1 MNTHALMHSFISCR
15 SLFLLL
21 SSSNIGY
28 ENEQNSHKYH
38 SDSDC
43 LLRMLLQ
50 YDVCDRNKVGF
61 NDYYFWPN
69 FTILFRYFSC
79 LVALCLEAFVFFST
93 EDCYVLITS
102 NAKTACQMTVIIIWK
117 NLLLKRIKCAAKI
130 LLCFHLN
137 RICLLFPQH
146 FEGNHKLVGTRD

>member
-79 LVALCLEAFVFFST
+79 LVALCLEAFVFFF
-93 EDCYVLITS
+93 DGRLLRFDHV
-102 NAKTACQMTVIIIWK
+102 KCQNRMPNDSDNNMEK
-117 NLLLKRIKCAAKI
+117 SAAKENKMR
-130 LLCFHLN
+130 CKNFA
-137 RICLLFPQH
+137 LFS
-146 FEGNHKLVGTRD
+146 FEQNLSSFSTTL

>member
-15 SLFLLL
+15 LLFLLL

-50 YDVCDRNKVGF
+50 YDVCDRYKVGF
-61 NDYYFWPN
+61 NDYHFWSN

-79 LVALCLEAFVFFST
+79 LVALCLEAFVFFD
-93 EDCYVLITS
+93 ERLLRFDHV
-102 NAKTACQMTVIIIWK
+102 KCQNRMQNDSDNNMEK
-117 NLLLKRIKCAAKI
+117 SAAKRIKSAAKM
-130 LLCFHLN
+130 LLCFHLT
-137 RICLLFPQH
+137 RICLHFSQH
-146 FEGNHKLVGTRD
+146 FEGNHKLLGTRG